1 MSTPGN
7 QQEAAG
13 RATSQAPYAPAERPT
28 DGQVPEATA
37 GSGAGWRA
45 FAGIMLLIVGFLN
58 FIDSLVALTNAT
70 YYQHVAN
77 NGISLP
83 ATNNIH
89 TWGWVELIFSFVLL
103 FAGLSV
109 LTMGKAYISRTIGVI
124 VAGVNLLFQLA
135 YLAHFP
141 FWSFTMI
148 VIDILIIY
156 GLVRRVEEY
165 EVG

>member
-1 MSTPGN
+1 MSATDD
-7 QQEAAG
+7 QQGATGPRSTAQARPVTEASAVQEQET
-13 RATSQAPYAPAERPT
+13 A
-28 DGQVPEATA
+28 A

-45 FAGIMLLIVGFLN
+45 FAGIMLLVVGFFN
-58 FIDSLVALTNAT
+58 FIDALVGLTNAS
-70 YYQHVAN
+70 YYRHVAN
-77 NGISLP
+77 TNGISLP

-89 TWGWVELIFSFVLL
+89 AWGWVELIFSFVLL
-103 FAGLSV
+103 IAGVSV
-109 LTMGKAYISRTIGVI
+109 LSMGKAYISRTIGVI
-124 VAGVNLLFQLA
+124 VAGLNMIFQLA

-148 VIDILIIY
+148 IVDILIIY